1 VGNSACGAEAWDGGG
16 FGFSCTV
23 SVCVVRG
30 AALDDWLW
38 ILSLSTRCRRC
49 GAEAT
54 SGAGMG

>member
-16 FGFSCTV
+16 FSCTV

-30 AALDDWLW
+30 TALDDWLW
-38 ILSLSTRCRRC
+38 ILSLSTRGRRC